1 MHTKTARYLVS
12 RWYNEE
18 TPNRKKKYIEW
29 DGSNTLPLPEKYP
42 EPIQIL
48 SIGAEV
54 LVEDEDE
61 PGFPYTPSGGYW
73 SSYNPEMRRI
83 RMEYGEFEGINI
95 GRAFAMNEPD
105 GLDGE
110 VRIQYR
116 YYDKLNPL
124 NKPK

>member
-1 MHTKTARYLVS
+1 
-12 RWYNEE
+12 
-18 TPNRKKKYIEW
+18 
-29 DGSNTLPLPEKYP
+29 
-42 EPIQIL
+42 
-48 SIGAEV
+48 
-54 LVEDEDE
+54 
-61 PGFPYTPSGGYW
+61 
-73 SSYNPEMRRI
+73 MRRI

>member
-1 MHTKTARYLVS
+1 M
-12 RWYNEE
+12 
-18 TPNRKKKYIEW
+18 
-29 DGSNTLPLPEKYP
+29 
-42 EPIQIL
+42 
-48 SIGAEV
+48 